1 MSPQVPRLDSVA
13 QLAEVSRATASKA
26 LNGRPDVSPSTRD
39 RVLAAAERLGYKQPA
54 ATQEGARLIGLV
66 GDNLI
71 SPYTLDVIRGAAT
84 AALQAGVGIITQY
97 TPTTPPTGTP
107 MPLSREWFEHVR
119 RQGWLGVITV
129 TTHLTRQQIADI
141 RELGIHLVA
150 IDPANALPADIA
162 SIGATNWNGGVEATQ
177 HLIGLGHRRIGFV
190 RGADGSVPGGERLQG
205 YLSALTMGHLPHDQ
219 QLIAGHGFGHED
231 GLLAGRELLS
241 LPADLRP
248 TAIFAASDFLAL
260 GVYAAA
266 REHGLRVPDD
276 ISVVG
281 FDDTTMAP
289 LATPALTTV
298 RQPLEDMGS
307 SAVRTVLDLEAD
319 RPATGPIRI
328 TTSLTIRE
336 STAPPP
342 A

>member
-1 MSPQVPRLDSVA
+1 M
-13 QLAEVSRATASKA
+13 
-26 LNGRPDVSPSTRD
+26 
-39 RVLAAAERLGYKQPA
+39 
-54 ATQEGARLIGLV
+54 
-66 GDNLI
+66 
-71 SPYTLDVIRGAAT
+71 
-84 AALQAGVGIITQY
+84 
-97 TPTTPPTGTP
+97 
-107 MPLSREWFEHVR
+107 
-119 RQGWLGVITV
+119 
-129 TTHLTRQQIADI
+129 
-141 RELGIHLVA
+141 
-150 IDPANALPADIA
+150 
-162 SIGATNWNGGVEATQ
+162 
-177 HLIGLGHRRIGFV
+177 
-190 RGADGSVPGGERLQG
+190 PGGERLQG